1 MSGKIYYVYIVVS
14 KMYGTL
20 YIGVTSELIR
30 RIWEHKQGLVD
41 GFTKRYRVDRLVYFE
56 ETSDIESAIRREK
69 QLKKWERLWKLRL
82 IEKRNPDWIDLFEG
96 IKK

>member
-1 MSGKIYYVYIVVS
+1 MSGKIYYVYIVAS

-30 RIWEHKQGLVD
+30 RIWGHKQGLVD

-82 IEKRNPDWIDLFEG
+82 IEKRNPDWINLFEG